1 MLNTKIRLLLIAFM
15 LLSAILAYPA
25 PAWGCTCGIP
35 GSPQE
40 GFGRSKAVFVGTV
53 TRVDEDSMKPR
64 HGKFIQFY
72 QQFVPPLPSMID
84 YDFHGRSV
92 TFEVEESWRGVDTTH
107 FTVQTGWGGD
117 CGYRFQEGKQYLVYA
132 HQFTDIPFFT
142 GICSRT
148 TALASA
154 TEDLNYLQT
163 LPKLELTYTPS
174 RLNPLMLG
182 LGIVLGSTIV
192 LGVVIWRRRRIR
204 KQARK

>member
-1 MLNTKIRLLLIAFM
+1 MFNTKVRLLLIAFM
-15 LLSAILAYPA
+15 LFTPLLAYPA
-25 PAWGCTCGIP
+25 PARACTCGTP

-53 TRVDEDSMKPR
+53 MRVDENSMKPR
-64 HGKFIQFY
+64 HYKFH
-72 QQFVPPLPSMID
+72 VK
-84 YDFHGRSV
+84 SV

-107 FTVQTGWGGD
+107 FTIQTGWGGGD
-117 CGYRFQEGKQYLVYA
+117 CGYRFEEGKQYLVYA

-163 LPKLELTYTPS
+163 LPKLKLTYTPPK
-174 RLNPLMLG
+174 LNPLMPDQ
-182 LGIVLGSTIV
+182 IPDSF
-192 LGVVIWRRRRIR
+192 
-204 KQARK
+204 